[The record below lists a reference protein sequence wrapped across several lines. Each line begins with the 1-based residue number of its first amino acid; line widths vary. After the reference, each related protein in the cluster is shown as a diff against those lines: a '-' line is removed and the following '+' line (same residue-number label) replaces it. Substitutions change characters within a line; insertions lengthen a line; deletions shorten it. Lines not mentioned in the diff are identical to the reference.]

1 MPCATGRACRLF
13 LLNCLLC
20 FIWKKS
26 LRKEGAF
33 FYFCP
38 FPQSMAE
45 KITTKNKPEEK
56 EKVMSFWDHLE
67 ELRMTFIRSFIAV
80 ILLAIV
86 AFLNRK
92 IIFDV
97 IILAPSKPGFFT
109 NEILC
114 KISHKLSLNALCIS
128 DINLDIININMSG
141 QFLTHMYISLVA
153 GFIVAFPY
161 VLWEI
166 WRFVRPALL
175 ENEKKYSR
183 GGLLVSTLLFVT
195 GIVFSYFMIVP
206 LTVNFLG
213 TYQVSPSVHN
223 QISLNS
229 YINTVVSLTFAVGL
243 VFELP
248 ILVYF
253 LTKIGVL
260 TPDFLKKN
268 RKYMFVILLVLSAII
283 TPPDMF
289 SQVLVVI
296 PLVLL
301 YEFSIVIS
309 KRVYR
314 RTYGEEEG

>member
-1 MPCATGRACRLF
+1 
-13 LLNCLLC
+13 
-20 FIWKKS
+20 
-26 LRKEGAF
+26 
-33 FYFCP
+33 
-38 FPQSMAE
+38 MAE
-45 KITTKNKPEEK
+45 RITTKKNPEEET
-56 EKVMSFWDHLE
+56 EKVMSFWDHME
-67 ELRMTFIRSFIAV
+67 ELRMTIIRSVIAIV
-80 ILLAIV
+80 ILAIV

-109 NEILC
+109 NEVLC

-153 GFIVAFPY
+153 GFIAAFPY
-161 VLWEI
+161 ILWEI
-166 WRFVRPALL
+166 WRFVRPALHD
-175 ENEKKYSR
+175 NEKKYSR
-183 GGLLVSTLLFVT
+183 GGIFISTLLFAI

-213 TYQVSPSVHN
+213 TYQVSESVHN

-229 YINTVVSLTFAVGL
+229 YISTVVSLTFAVGL

-268 RKYMFVILLVLSAII
+268 RKYMFVILLILAAII

-289 SQVLVVI
+289 SQVLVVV

-309 KRVYR
+309 KRVYK
-314 RTYGEEEG
+314 RTYGEEES